1 MVQEHIDNIY
11 KFVDKYSDFGD
22 CHMVDFFTHD
32 HWGKFVAYNAQQ
44 TLLHTDENIYDVLSE
59 SALKNIEEN
68 LSSSNQGQITDLVCF
83 LYEARNNSVFSLDV
97 LTPLSRVQDA
107 FSSTKNDED
116 NTHFS
121 VQVKEFMNMKK
132 SYEVDLM
139 APVVHQLALHCSTS
153 NILDIGAGKG
163 YLSTFLSLRYGLTV
177 TGVDIAESNC
187 IGALNRAKKYKK
199 YMGKLKE
206 NRSNN
211 DSVMKFDAIN
221 AKLINCIIVHR
232 RPGPLC

>member
-1 MVQEHIDNIY
+1 MQGHIDDIY
-11 KFVDKYSDFGD
+11 SFVAKYSEFGD

-32 HWGKFVAYNAQQ
+32 HWGRFVASKVQEK
-44 TLLHTDENIYDVLSE
+44 LLHSEENIYDVLSE
-59 SALKNIEEN
+59 SSLKGLEEEP
-68 LSSSNQGQITDLVCF
+68 SSSSQGQITDLSGF
-83 LYEARNNSVFSLDV
+83 LHEARSNSVFSLDV
-97 LTPLSRVQDA
+97 LTPLSHAQDI
-107 FSSTKNDED
+107 FNNTKNDDAD

-121 VQVKEFMNMKK
+121 VEVKEFMNMKK

-139 APVVHQLALHCSTS
+139 APVVHQLALSCGTS

-163 YLSTFLSLRYGLTV
+163 YLSAFLSLRFGLTV

-187 IGALNRAKKYKK
+187 IGALDRAKKYKK

-221 AKLINCIIVHR
+221 AKVINYIEYFFLNH
-232 RPGPLC
+232 